1 MNLFPIL
8 VQNVISRGLTKMAE
22 AIITLKIM
30 PESPDVN
37 LDNLELKAKEKI
49 IHFVREDATMKVS
62 VEPVAFGLKAI
73 NIIFVMD
80 EALGSP
86 DPLAEEIEKFEEEA
100 QKSATKIE
108 IISIETREG
117 VQLKEIGK
125 VAAILR
131 YPIQS

>member
-1 MNLFPIL
+1 LNLFPIL

-86 DPLAEEIEKFEEEA
+86 DPLAEEIEKFEDVA
-100 QKSATKIE
+100 SAE
-108 IISIETREG
+108 ITDVRRALG
-117 VQLKEIGK
+117 
-125 VAAILR
+125 
-131 YPIQS
+131 